1 MKKLLIVSIL
11 VYSSIFGQ
19 PDPNNPEFFSKFPY
33 DSEIISLPLTD
44 GDFSVTYI
52 YKIPY
57 RILVF
62 ERKAE
67 SFTAGFRVVVEIT
80 DDDGKLVSRDI
91 KDSRV
96 SVSSFEETHEN
107 SYFLQSFLSFKLKP
121 GAYKIIA
128 IISDMNST
136 GEVQIKPIKLNLKKY
151 KDKIVQH
158 PFVIDS
164 RELYC
169 NEQRAFILANTGGK
183 IPFSSEKFHL
193 IIPVTDTS
201 ITELNVEIESNDKT
215 SISTTVEESY
225 VIPIGVTECERY
237 LSITRNPETVPMKIF
252 ILRDV
257 NKGLEEGE
265 IILKVRNKEY
275 SIDEKFESTTVWF
288 NKPFSLMDPEKAI
301 EFLNFVESDSVVS
314 LLLKGKSSNYP
325 ETLKQY
331 WSKYDPT
338 PETTY
343 NEVMF
348 EYYSRVDYAI
358 KEFRG
363 IGKSS
368 GAKSDRG
375 VVYIKFGKPD
385 KIERSS
391 NPQGQMMEIWTY
403 TKADRKFSFVDK
415 KGTGNFTLTE
425 N

>member
-1 MKKLLIVSIL
+1 M
-11 VYSSIFGQ
+11 
-19 PDPNNPEFFSKFPY
+19 
-33 DSEIISLPLTD
+33 
-44 GDFSVTYI
+44 
-52 YKIPY
+52 
-57 RILVF
+57 LVF
-62 ERKAE
+62 ERESE

-91 KDSRV
+91 KDSRF

-107 SYFLQSFLSFKLKP
+107 SYYLQNYLNFKLKP
-121 GAYKIIA
+121 GEYKIIA

-151 KDKIVQH
+151 KDNTVQH

-169 NEQRAFILANTGGK
+169 NEQRAFILANTGGN

-201 ITELNVEIESNDKT
+201 ISELNVEIENNSKT

-252 ILRDV
+252 VLRDV
-257 NKGLEEGE
+257 NKGLDEGE
-265 IILKVRNKEY
+265 IILKVKNKEY
-275 SIDEKFESTTVWF
+275 SIDEKFESAIVWF

-368 GAKSDRG
+368 GVKSDRG

-403 TKADRKFSFVDK
+403 TKSDRKFSFVDK